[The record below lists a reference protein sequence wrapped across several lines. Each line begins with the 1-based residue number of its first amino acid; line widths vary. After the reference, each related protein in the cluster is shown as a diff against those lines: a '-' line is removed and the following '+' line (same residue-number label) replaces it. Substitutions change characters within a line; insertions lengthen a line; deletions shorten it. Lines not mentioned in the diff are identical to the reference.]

1 MNIALI
7 GTGYVGLVSGVC
19 LALHG
24 NKVICVDNNPK
35 VIEKLQSG
43 VCTIYEPGLEKEL
56 QLAIK
61 KGVVRFTT
69 NTIEAVQ
76 KSEVIF
82 LCLPTPQGEDGS
94 ADLSYI
100 VAVTKQIAP
109 YLKDKQI
116 IVNKSTVPVGT
127 GEIIEQMIKEV
138 HSNLTFSVVSNPE
151 FLKEGFAVEDFNHP
165 DRVVI
170 GGDQPWALEALTTLY
185 TPFTKNII
193 KTDRRS
199 SEMIKYAA
207 NSFLATKISFMNEIA
222 NLCEKV
228 GANVDMVKSGIG
240 SDPRIGSQF
249 LNPGIGYGGSCFP
262 KDISALISTAYQQQY
277 QFKILDTVN
286 QVNEIQK
293 GLFVSKIAKHFNFNT
308 GGLKLAIWG
317 LTFKKNTDDVRA
329 SPTIEVIKSLVRSGF
344 DITAYDPQGMDNFKI
359 YLPNIKIN
367 YVNTKEE
374 CLKAADGLVVL
385 TEWDE
390 FKNVEFETLKKLMR
404 KLVIFDGRN
413 LLDRKE
419 CKENGFDYYGVGR

>member
-1 MNIALI
+1 MNITLI

-24 NKVICVDNNPK
+24 NQVICVDNNPK
-35 VIEKLQSG
+35 VVEKLQSG
-43 VCTIYEPGLEKEL
+43 TCTIYEQGLEQDL

-61 KGVVRFTT
+61 KSLITFTT

-76 KSEVIF
+76 KSQVIF

-127 GEIIEQMIKEV
+127 GDIIEQMIKEL
-138 HSNLTFSVVSNPE
+138 HPDLTFSVISNPE

-170 GGDQPWALEALTTLY
+170 GGDQTWALEALNTLY
-185 TPFTKNII
+185 KPFTNNII

-262 KDISALISTAYQQQY
+262 KDVSALISTAYQQQY

-308 GGLKLAIWG
+308 AGLKLAIWG

-329 SPTIEVIKSLVRSGF
+329 SPTIEIIKSLVRAGF
-344 DITAYDPQGMDNFKI
+344 EITAYDPQGMDNFKI
-359 YLPNIKIN
+359 YLPQIKIE
-367 YVNTKEE
+367 YVKTKEE
-374 CLKAADGLVVL
+374 CLKAADGLIIL

-390 FKNVEFETLKKLMR
+390 FKDIEFEVLKKQMK

-413 LLDRKE
+413 LLERKYCE
-419 CKENGFDYYGVGR
+419 ENGFDYYGVGR

>member
-1 MNIALI
+1 MNITLI
-7 GTGYVGLVSGVC
+7 GTGYVGLVTGVC
-19 LALHG
+19 LSLHG
-24 NKVICVDNNPK
+24 NQVICVDNNPK
-35 VIEKLQSG
+35 VVEKLQSG
-43 VCTIYEPGLEKEL
+43 ICTIYEPGLEKDL

-61 KGVVRFTT
+61 KGVIKFTT

-76 KSEVIF
+76 KSQIIF

-100 VAVTKQIAP
+100 VAVTKQITP
-109 YLKDKQI
+109 FLKNRQI

-127 GEIIEQMIKEV
+127 GDVIEQMIKQVQPEL
-138 HSNLTFSVVSNPE
+138 NFAVVSNPE
-151 FLKEGFAVEDFNHP
+151 FLKEGFALEDFNHP

-170 GGDQPWALEALTTLY
+170 GGDQGWALDILADLY
-185 TPFTKNII
+185 KPFTTNII

-222 NLCEKV
+222 NMCEKV
-228 GANVDMVKSGIG
+228 GANVDMVKAGIG
-240 SDPRIGSQF
+240 SDPRIGTQF

-262 KDISALISTAYQQQY
+262 KDVSALISTAYQQQY

-329 SPTIEVIKSLVRSGF
+329 SPTIEIIKSLTRAGF
-344 DITAYDPQGMDNFKI
+344 EIVAYDPQGMENFQT
-359 YLPNIKIN
+359 YLPNIKIE
-367 YVNTKEE
+367 YAKTKEE
-374 CLKAADGLVVL
+374 CLRAADGLVIL

-390 FKNVEFETLKKLMR
+390 FKDVDFGILKKQMK

-413 LLDRKE
+413 LLERKE
-419 CKENGFDYYGVGR
+419 CEDNGFDYYGVGR